1 MTKSVEDYQKF
12 VDAYNTAFDEEKK
25 EFNFEIRLNNGRI
38 IERTF
43 KVRGFKIKL
52 NEEKKV
58 NTLLRG
64 QNKFISEEGA
74 PFCPCK
80 LQHIDS
86 NICPCVDC
94 LDETEETGHCHCQM
108 YVKV

>member
-1 MTKSVEDYQKF
+1 MTKSVEDCQKF
-12 VDAYNTAFDEEKK
+12 VDAYNKAFDEGRN
-25 EFNFEIRLNNGRI
+25 EFNFEIRLNDGRI
-38 IERTF
+38 IKRTF

-58 NTLLRG
+58 KALLRG

-74 PFCPCK
+74 SFCPCK

-86 NICPCVDC
+86 NICPNSITIIEAENVSY
-94 LDETEETGHCHCQM
+94 QPI
-108 YVKV
+108 